1 MYWSQTSDWS
11 SENVCC
17 ELERTW
23 NTMNLHE
30 VEQAVADAIVGG
42 LPVTNRLLKL
52 KGLKEWVL
60 ITRLIKL

>member
-1 MYWSQTSDWS
+1 M
-11 SENVCC
+11 CC